1 MALTRKLLKGM
12 GLTDE
17 QVDTIIEAHV
27 ESTDSL
33 KDKITE
39 LQADSD
45 KAKELVK
52 ANEDLQKK
60 VDTLTKNGSDA
71 AKVQA
76 EFDAFKQQIEKE
88 KVDAT
93 KGKAVRNLLKA
104 SGIQRDTFLDL
115 LMDKIDL
122 DAVEMDG
129 DNIKDSDKFVDNYK
143 KTYGDLFA
151 SVSDRGTDQANPP
164 SGNKNGAGKMTREE
178 IMKIEDYD
186 ERMKAI
192 DENREAFGFPAKE

>member
-45 KAKELVK
+45 KVKELAK

-60 VDTLTKNGSDA
+60 VDSLAKNGSDV

-76 EFDAFKQQIEKE
+76 DFDAFKEQVEKE
-88 KVDAT
+88 KLNVG
-93 KGKAVRNLLKA
+93 KEKAVRNLLKT
-104 SGIQRDTFLDL
+104 SGIQRDTFIDL
-115 LMDKIDL
+115 LMGKIDL
-122 DAVEMDG
+122 DTVEMDG
-129 DNIKDSDKFVDNYK
+129 DNVKDPDKFVDNYK
-143 KTYGDLFA
+143 KSYGDLFA
-151 SVSDRGTDQANPP
+151 SVSDRGTDLANAP
-164 SGNKNGAGKMTREE
+164 SGNKNGAGKLSREE
-178 IMKIEDYD
+178 ILKIEDYD

-192 DENREAFGFPAKE
+192 DENREVFGFPAKE